1 VATGR
6 SRTRDNQKGASGNF
20 FLSNANAHNGSAP
33 AETADQEF
41 LERLRSATD
50 LLEHLAS
57 NWAVL
62 NAIPDPERERMHR
75 VIAQLYNPDPIAR
88 KKRTKAFE
96 RERTATRIGRTEAV
110 LDDTGIRTL
119 RRKPG
124 VHQSEYLSSARL
136 RRTAAGS
143 IRGPAALLHL

>member
-1 VATGR
+1 M
-6 SRTRDNQKGASGNF
+6 
-20 FLSNANAHNGSAP
+20 SNANAHNGSAP

-41 LERLRSATD
+41 LERLRAATD

-62 NAIPDPERERMHR
+62 NAIPGPERERMHR

-88 KKRTKAFE
+88 KKRTKAFQ
-96 RERTATRIGRTEAV
+96 RERTATRVGRTEAV

-119 RRKPG
+119 RRKP
-124 VHQSEYLSSARL
+124 VYTSPNVYPPPDFDQRQQEASVDPQHCYICKQKFS
-136 RRTAAGS
+136 T
-143 IRGPAALLHL
+143 